1 MEQNKQKVAV
11 IDFGSQYTHNPVA
24 VIDFGAQYTQ
34 LIARRVREQNV
45 YSEIFPPSIKAKEL
59 ENVQAIIFS
68 GSRSGVYE
76 KESPQVDPEILELG
90 IPILG
95 ICYGMQLIVS
105 NEGGRIIRGSGEYG
119 IADIHVEKDSPLLH
133 NLEDSQIWMSHGD
146 EIQTLGDEFE
156 ILARSSNNVIAAIQ
170 HYNRPLYGIQFHPE
184 VVHSFIGKT
193 VFKNF
198 LFEISKCEKNWIT
211 KDIISDSIE
220 SIKEKVGDGEVITA
234 ISGGVDSAVVAT
246 LLHRAISDRSR
257 CVFIDNGLLRKNE
270 ANQVMELLQELG
282 LNIKKHSYAQ
292 KFWSVL
298 KGITDPEVKRK
309 VVGRQFIE
317 SFKDVAE
324 EYNDVQFLAQGTI
337 YPDVIES
344 GNKMAA
350 TIKSHHNVGGLPSD
364 MGFELIEPLRDLFK
378 DEVRMLG
385 RELEIPDAILNRQP
399 FPGPGLAVRILGEVT
414 PERLRML
421 QEADSIFLETL
432 GEQEGVWQAFAVLI
446 PVKTV
451 GVMGDERT
459 YDNLIALRVVSSED
473 GMTADVY
480 EVPHETL
487 KQCSTK
493 IINGVVGV
501 NRVVYDI
508 TSKPPGTIEWL

>member
-1 MEQNKQKVAV
+1 MTKQTVAV

-45 YSEIFPPSIKAKEL
+45 YSEIFPPSVTAKEL

-95 ICYGMQLIVS
+95 ICYGMQLLVS
-105 NEGGRIIRGSGEYG
+105 NEGGRIVRGSGEYG
-119 IADIHVEKDSPLLH
+119 TADIHVEKDSLLLYD
-133 NLEDSQIWMSHGD
+133 LEGSQIWMSHSD
-146 EIQTLGDEFE
+146 EIESLGEEFQ

-170 HYNRPLYGIQFHPE
+170 HHNRPLYGIQFHPE
-184 VVHSFIGKT
+184 VVHSLIGKT
-193 VFKNF
+193 IFQNF
-198 LFEISKCEKNWIT
+198 LFRVADCKKNWIS
-211 KDIISDSIE
+211 KDIISDAIKSIR
-220 SIKEKVGDGEVITA
+220 EKVGDGEVITA

-246 LLHRAISDRSR
+246 LLHKAIGDRSR
-257 CVFIDNGLLRKNE
+257 CVFIDNGLLRKDE
-270 ANQVMELLQELG
+270 ANQVMKLLQELG
-282 LNIKKHSYAQ
+282 LNIKKHNYAH

-298 KGITDPEVKRK
+298 RGITEPEEKRK

-317 SFKDVAE
+317 SFEEVAG
-324 EYNDVQFLAQGTI
+324 EYNDVRFLAQGTI

-344 GNKMAA
+344 GNKLAA
-350 TIKSHHNVGGLPSD
+350 TIKSHHNVGGLPD
-364 MGFELIEPLRDLFK
+364 VMEFELIEPLRELFK

-385 RELEIPDAILNRQP
+385 RELEIPDIILNRQP

-421 QEADSIFLETL
+421 QEADHIFLDTL
-432 GEQEGVWQAFAVLI
+432 GEQEGIWQAFAVLI

-459 YDNLIALRVVSSED
+459 YDNLISLRAVSSED
-473 GMTADVY
+473 GMTADWY
-480 EVPHETL
+480 DLPYETL

-493 IINGVVGV
+493 IINNVRGV

-508 TSKPPGTIEWL
+508 TSKPPGTIEWI

>member
-45 YSEIFPPSIKAKEL
+45 YSEIFPPSIRAKEL

-68 GSRSGVYE
+68 GSRSGIYE
-76 KESPQVDPEILELG
+76 KESPQVDPEILDLG

-95 ICYGMQLIVS
+95 ICYGMQLLVS
-105 NEGGRIIRGSGEYG
+105 HEGGRIIRGSGEYG
-119 IADIHVEKDSPLLH
+119 AADIHVERDSLLLH
-133 NLEDSQIWMSHGD
+133 DLEDSQVWMSHGD
-146 EIQTLGDEFE
+146 EIESLGDEFE

-170 HYNRPLYGIQFHPE
+170 HHNRPLYGIQFHPE
-184 VVHSFIGKT
+184 VVHSLIGKEI
-193 VFKNF
+193 FRNF
-198 LFEISKCEKNWIT
+198 LFKISKCKKNWIT
-211 KDIISDSIE
+211 KDIVSDSIK
-220 SIKEKVGDGEVITA
+220 SIKEKVGNGEVITA

-246 LLHRAISDRSR
+246 LLHKAIGDRSK
-257 CVFIDNGLLRKNE
+257 CVFIDNGLLRKDE
-270 ANQVMELLQELG
+270 ANQIMELLGGLG
-282 LNIKKHSYAQ
+282 LNIKKYNYAY
-292 KFWSVL
+292 KFWRALRGV
-298 KGITDPEVKRK
+298 TEPEEKRK
-309 VVGRQFIE
+309 IVGKQFIE
-317 SFKDVAE
+317 SFTDVAR

-337 YPDVIES
+337 YPDVVES

-350 TIKSHHNVGGLPSD
+350 TIKSHHNVGGLPDD
-364 MGFELIEPLRDLFK
+364 MEFTLIEPVRDLFK

-385 RELEIPDAILNRQP
+385 KELGLPDAILKRQP

-414 PERLRML
+414 HDRLRML
-421 QEADSIFLETL
+421 READYIFLDTL
-432 GEQEGVWQAFAVLI
+432 GEQKGVWQAFAILI

-473 GMTADVY
+473 GMTADLY
-480 EVPHETL
+480 NVPYETL

-493 IINGVVGV
+493 IINNVVGI

-508 TSKPPGTIEWL
+508 TSKPPGTIEWI